1 MKGGAVLNWIV
12 RADRVDSTRRRMVD
26 EVEKAVERAAR
37 NIEGGAKA
45 RAPVRTGNL
54 RASISAESTGAME
67 WTVSVAAEY
76 AAYVNYGT
84 RHTAP
89 NPFFTQAVEAEM
101 SKFIA
106 EVAGIGRTLA

>member
-1 MKGGAVLNWIV
+1 MDKV
-12 RADRVDSTRRRMVD
+12 RPTRKRVREAT
-26 EVEKAVERAAR
+26 EQAVERAAR

-54 RASISAESTGAME
+54 RASISAEKTADLE

-89 NPFFTQAVEAEM
+89 NPFFTQAVEAAMPE
-101 SKFIA
+101 FIA
-106 EVAGIGRTLA
+106 ELATIEREIS

>member
-1 MKGGAVLNWIV
+1 MNSSLSWKVVLDKV
-12 RADRVDSTRRRMVD
+12 SPTRRQIK
-26 EVEKAVERAAR
+26 EEIAQAVERAAR

-54 RASISAESTGAME
+54 RASILAEETGAME

-89 NPFFTQAVEAEM
+89 NPFFTSAVEAEM
-101 SKFIA
+101 PRFVA
-106 EVAGIGRTLA
+106 EMATLERKIR